1 MIKKLI
7 LSTLRK
13 LIVFLNVRL
22 KIKKH
27 PPSPPDYYFSEV
39 SKNSYD
45 YFKKYFDKAYVFSDD
60 NSIRWDDVRALNK
73 SDDNIP
79 LDKKACRWNR
89 SMEQTALEAE
99 NTKSSELLGSCG
111 VAPTIK
117 TA

>member
-60 NSIRWDDVRALNK
+60 NSIRRFSISKAAKNLIIVIYFLNLSFQRRFNK
-73 SDDNIP
+73 S
-79 LDKKACRWNR
+79 LCKYFKRKKYKNLWF
-89 SMEQTALEAE
+89 
-99 NTKSSELLGSCG
+99 
-111 VAPTIK
+111 
-117 TA
+117 